1 MWYQAKKRPFVFAS
15 SPSSFSASSVC
26 AGLVTFSSVVLDF
39 LRPGTISQTSKPWS
53 KPARER
59 VLLSL
64 SSPKYQCA
72 CALIVRTPA
81 FWRSAGEK
89 LSSGAAI
96 VNKDALRVSSLGGRP
111 GRDAPR
117 RRRLLRL

>member
-81 FWRSAGEK
+81 FWRSAGK
-89 LSSGAAI
+89 KALSGAQKLEKEPPPFDSA
-96 VNKDALRVSSLGGRP
+96 RG
-111 GRDAPR
+111 APAEKTPPPR
-117 RRRLLRL
+117 HGA